1 MAIAIIGVV
10 TFLILVVSRRTLRSS
25 VNAGTTGQ
33 PHWYELLLAAALLL
47 AVCVIAVWQFTPGSE
62 AAWADDGRAA
72 AFFFVMMIIGG
83 GALLLFVGS
92 LFWRLTKS
100 GEATTDRRARAS
112 AQTAAV
118 PAPAKHPVPSAT
130 RLIGIL
136 GFAVCFLVLNWSHVS
151 PEQRHVLMVNLIYPA
166 GLIVAL
172 VMLFDKAS
180 RSWDIKPPVE
190 ALREWLYANALLVL
204 YLVAYLNLLTVSE
217 PVIYAGMFWDMVHV
231 AGFLLILW
239 ILDRKVSRLRFL
251 LLHGW
256 IIALPVM
263 LLIWQSQMGLA
274 SPEEVSWWDTVW
286 PFFFL
291 ALAFFVIELIIIV
304 ASGDD
309 GGQGPGMTKD
319 VVFLVLYVIL
329 LISARPEPVA

>member
-1 MAIAIIGVV
+1 MDSRSIAFLEVMVAIAIIGVV

-62 AAWADDGRAA
+62 AAWAGDGRAA

-118 PAPAKHPVPSAT
+118 PAPAKHPIPSAT

-151 PEQRHVLMVNLIYPA
+151 PEQRHVQMVNLIYPA

-180 RSWDIKPPVE
+180 RSWDIKPLVE
-190 ALREWLYANALLVL
+190 TLREWLYANALLVL
-204 YLVAYLNLLTVSE
+204 YLVAYLNLLTVS
-217 PVIYAGMFWDMVHV
+217 
-231 AGFLLILW
+231 
-239 ILDRKVSRLRFL
+239 
-251 LLHGW
+251 
-256 IIALPVM
+256 
-263 LLIWQSQMGLA
+263 
-274 SPEEVSWWDTVW
+274 
-286 PFFFL
+286 
-291 ALAFFVIELIIIV
+291 
-304 ASGDD
+304 
-309 GGQGPGMTKD
+309 
-319 VVFLVLYVIL
+319 
-329 LISARPEPVA
+329 